1 MVQRTTDV
9 YDDITVGELGNGLRN
24 DGLAAAESTGDG
36 DGTSLHTREQGV
48 EDSLANN
55 EGLVGGTLLGHG
67 SGYTDGPGLQHAVGG
82 GGAVKLNLEDL
93 LLDGIFSLFGDL
105 GDGTPGARGQQDLVD
120 PDEGVLEDGSPD
132 VTTGDVI
139 ADLGGGGEL
148 PLLSAVDG
156 RGVDSTGDV
165 DTLTLFLNLL

>member
-1 MVQRTTDV
+1 M
-9 YDDITVGELGNGLRN
+9 
-24 DGLAAAESTGDG
+24 
-36 DGTSLHTREQGV
+36 
-48 EDSLANN
+48 
-55 EGLVGGTLLGHG
+55 
-67 SGYTDGPGLQHAVGG
+67 
-82 GGAVKLNLEDL
+82 
-93 LLDGIFSLFGDL
+93 
-105 GDGTPGARGQQDLVD
+105 D

-148 PLLSAVDG
+148 PLLSPVDG